1 MSWKMNLINQ
11 VNQVVPSF
19 TDIFDEETFYLTAF
33 LFVIGSF
40 LVAFK
45 SCIEHFVSFKD
56 VIVQA
61 PTGSGKTLAYV
72 LPVLEILLKEKPEW
86 KKSEIGAVIL
96 VPSQELAVQVE
107 KVFSYFLN
115 VTKLRTVIF
124 SGKKNVKKDV
134 KKFCKDGG
142 NIIIATPGRLE
153 TLLNLNSENGDFNL
167 KVQFK
172 MVEVFV
178 LDEADRLLE
187 LGFSKSLT
195 KIMSHLPKTRRTGLF
210 SATIPKNMAELI
222 KIGMRNPMLI
232 VIDGHKLLLS
242 EEAMLEKPME
252 NDQQTMSTPHGLKI
266 YYSIVAPE
274 AKLAVLRKFLLDHL
288 NEKILIFFS
297 TCRCVDYF
305 GEFLKKIFKKKTKIL
320 TIHGKKQ
327 NGRQRI
333 FNQFLKMKSG
343 ILVATDLMTRG
354 IDVADID
361 WVVQFDPPRQASWFI
376 HRCGRTARVERSGN
390 ALILLM
396 PNEESYPEFLKKNQ
410 SVNLSELSLPCST
423 EDCDKMLEVLRE
435 RALSS
440 REILEAGTKAFVSYI
455 QSYCKHDCYIVCS
468 LKSYAEN
475 LSLDVVNVAHC
486 YGLLKLPRMPELAGR
501 DLSQFKRSSVNTST
515 IAYKDSKKEEKRLQ
529 LMEQRRKSNDNKQN
543 SRQAKATGKGAKRKQ
558 KISGHQYT
566 AEEVGEIEDDY
577 KMVKKLKTGKISRED
592 FDQHFA
598 SD

>member
-1 MSWKMNLINQ
+1 MNDSPMKMSWKMNLINQ

-45 SCIEHFVSFKD
+45 SCIAQFVSFKD

-72 LPVLEILLKEKPEW
+72 LPVLEILLKAKPEW

-115 VTKLRTVIF
+115 VTKLKSVVF
-124 SGKKNVKKDV
+124 SGKRNVKKDV
-134 KKFCKDGG
+134 KNG

-187 LGFSKSLT
+187 LGFSKSMT
-195 KIMSHLPKTRRTGLF
+195 EIMSHLPKTRRTGLF
-210 SATIPKNMAELI
+210 SATIPENMEELI
-222 KIGMRNPMLI
+222 KIGMRNPVKI
-232 VIDGHKLLLS
+232 VISGNEQLFSKKTV
-242 EEAMLEKPME
+242 MKKQTVE
-252 NDQQTMSTPHGLKI
+252 NDLQAMSTPRGLSI
-266 YYSIVAPE
+266 YYSIVAAE

-288 NEKILIFFS
+288 KEKILIFFS

-305 GEFLKKIFKKKTKIL
+305 GEFLKKIFKRKTEVL

-333 FNQFLKMKSG
+333 FHKFLKMKSG

-354 IDVADID
+354 IDIVDID
-361 WVVQFDPPRQASWFI
+361 WVVQFDPPRQASWFV
-376 HRCGRTARVERSGN
+376 HRCGRTARVGRSGK

-396 PNEESYPEFLKKNQ
+396 PNEESYPEYLKKNQ
-410 SVNLSELSLPCST
+410 SVTLSELSLPCTT

-435 RALSS
+435 RALRS
-440 REILEAGTKAFVSYI
+440 REILEAGTRAFVSYI

-468 LKSYAEN
+468 LKDM
-475 LSLDVVNVAHC
+475 DVVNVAHC
-486 YGLLKLPRMPELAGR
+486 YGLLRLPRMPELSGR
-501 DLSQFKRSSVNTST
+501 DLSRFKRSSVDTST

-529 LMEQRRKSNDNKQN
+529 LVEQRRRTSNDNNKQN
-543 SRQAKATGKGAKRKQ
+543 TAGQAKTNGKGAKRKQ
-558 KISGHQYT
+558 KFSGHQYT
-566 AEEVGEIEDDY
+566 VEEVGEIEDDY

>member
-1 MSWKMNLINQ
+1 LRTCFDCTVQ
-11 VNQVVPSF
+11 SF
-19 TDIFDEETFYLTAF
+19 FMWNNIPVREDLKEIVKTVLGFTNVTA
-33 LFVIGSF
+33 VQ
-40 LVAFK
+40 K

>member
-1 MSWKMNLINQ
+1 MWNNIPVREDLKEIVKTVLG
-11 VNQVVPSF
+11 F
-19 TDIFDEETFYLTAF
+19 TGVTA
-33 LFVIGSF
+33 VQ
-40 LVAFK
+40 K
-45 SCIEHFVSFKD
+45 SCIAQFVSFKD

-72 LPVLEILLKEKPEW
+72 LPVLEILLKAKPEW
-86 KKSEIGAVIL
+86 KKSEVRGEHNQRTMNFRIIGAVIL

-115 VTKLRTVIF
+115 VTKLKSVVF
-124 SGKKNVKKDV
+124 SGKRNVKKDV
-134 KKFCKDGG
+134 KKFCKGGG

-187 LGFSKSLT
+187 LGFSKSMT
-195 KIMSHLPKTRRTGLF
+195 EIMSHLPKTRRTGLF
-210 SATIPKNMAELI
+210 SATIPEKMEELI
-222 KIGMRNPMLI
+222 KIGMRNPVKI
-232 VIDGHKLLLS
+232 VISGNEQLFSKKTVMKKQ
-242 EEAMLEKPME
+242 AVE
-252 NDQQTMSTPHGLKI
+252 NDLQTMSTPRGLSI
-266 YYSIVAPE
+266 YYSIVAAE

-288 NEKILIFFS
+288 KEKILIFFS

-305 GEFLKKIFKKKTKIL
+305 GEFLKKIFKRKTEVL

-333 FNQFLKMKSG
+333 FHQFLKMKSG

-354 IDVADID
+354 IDIVDID
-361 WVVQFDPPRQASWFI
+361 WVVQFDPPRQASWFV
-376 HRCGRTARVERSGN
+376 HRCGRTARVGRSGK

-396 PNEESYPEFLKKNQ
+396 PNEESYPEYLKKNQ
-410 SVNLSELSLPCST
+410 SVSLSELSLPCTT

-435 RALSS
+435 RALRS
-440 REILEAGTKAFVSYI
+440 REILEAGTRAFVSYI

-468 LKSYAEN
+468 LKAM
-475 LSLDVVNVAHC
+475 DVVNVAHC
-486 YGLLKLPRMPELAGR
+486 YGLLRLPRMPELSGR
-501 DLSQFKRSSVNTST
+501 DLSRFKRSSVDTST

-529 LMEQRRKSNDNKQN
+529 LMEQRRRTSNDNNKQN
-543 SRQAKATGKGAKRKQ
+543 TAVQAKTNGKGAKRKQ
-558 KISGHQYT
+558 KLSGHQYT
-566 AEEVGEIEDDY
+566 VEEVGEIEDDY

-592 FDQHFA
+592 FDQYFA

>member
-1 MSWKMNLINQ
+1 MWNNIPVREDLKEIVKTVLG
-11 VNQVVPSF
+11 F
-19 TDIFDEETFYLTAF
+19 TGVTA
-33 LFVIGSF
+33 VQ
-40 LVAFK
+40 K
-45 SCIEHFVSFKD
+45 SCIAQFVSFKD

-72 LPVLEILLKEKPEW
+72 LPVLEILLKAKPEW
-86 KKSEIGAVIL
+86 KKSEVRDEHNQRTMNIRIIGAVIL

-115 VTKLRTVIF
+115 VTKLKSVVF
-124 SGKKNVKKDV
+124 SGKRNVKKDV
-134 KKFCKDGG
+134 KKFCKGGG

-172 MVEVFV
+172 MIEVFV

-187 LGFSKSLT
+187 LGFSKSMT
-195 KIMSHLPKTRRTGLF
+195 EIMSHLPKTRRTGLF
-210 SATIPKNMAELI
+210 SATIPEKMEELI
-222 KIGMRNPMLI
+222 KIGMRNPVKI
-232 VIDGHKLLLS
+232 VISGNEQLFSKKTV
-242 EEAMLEKPME
+242 MKKQTVE
-252 NDQQTMSTPHGLKI
+252 NDLQTVSTPRGLSI
-266 YYSIVAPE
+266 YYSIVAAE

-288 NEKILIFFS
+288 KEKILIFFS

-305 GEFLKKIFKKKTKIL
+305 GEFLKKIFKRKTEVL

-333 FNQFLKMKSG
+333 FHQFLKMKSG

-354 IDVADID
+354 IDIVDID
-361 WVVQFDPPRQASWFI
+361 WVVQFDPPRQASWFV
-376 HRCGRTARVERSGN
+376 HRCGRTARVGRSGK

-396 PNEESYPEFLKKNQ
+396 PNEESYPEYLKKNQ
-410 SVNLSELSLPCST
+410 SVTLSELSLPCTT

-435 RALSS
+435 RALRS
-440 REILEAGTKAFVSYI
+440 REILEAGTRAFVSYI

-468 LKSYAEN
+468 LKDM
-475 LSLDVVNVAHC
+475 DVVNVAHC
-486 YGLLKLPRMPELAGR
+486 YGLLRLPRMPELSGR
-501 DLSQFKRSSVNTST
+501 DLSRFKRSSVDTST

-529 LMEQRRKSNDNKQN
+529 LVEQRRRTSNDNNKQN
-543 SRQAKATGKGAKRKQ
+543 TAGQAKTNGKGAKRKQ
-558 KISGHQYT
+558 KFSGHQYT
-566 AEEVGEIEDDY
+566 VEEVGEIEDDY

>member
-1 MSWKMNLINQ
+1 LRTCFDCTVQ
-11 VNQVVPSF
+11 SF
-19 TDIFDEETFYLTAF
+19 FMWNNIPVREDLKEIVKTVLGFTNVTA
-33 LFVIGSF
+33 VQ
-40 LVAFK
+40 K

-455 QSYCKHDCYIVCS
+455 QSY
-468 LKSYAEN
+468 
-475 LSLDVVNVAHC
+475 SLDVVNVAHC